1 MRQKLLFQLPK
12 IDQSYFEENLYKE
25 GIASIAGVDEV
36 GRGCLAGPV
45 VAASVILRRECKIEG
60 INDSKK
66 LSPKKRDELY
76 DVILKQSVACGIGLV
91 DSVEIDR
98 INILQAAIK
107 AMEMAVE
114 SLSVKPQYLLI
125 DGNQRI
131 ELNIPQKIIIKG
143 DMRSISVGAASI
155 VAKVARDRMM
165 AELEKKYP
173 EFKFSVH
180 KGYGTKQHLEEL
192 LKFGPT
198 EIHRKTFA
206 PICKRSA
213 CFLSLL
219 I

>member
-1 MRQKLLFQLPK
+1 MPSYMRQKLLFSLPK
-12 IDQSYFEENLYKE
+12 INQLYFEENLYKE
-25 GIASIAGVDEV
+25 GVASIAGVDEV

-45 VAASVILRRECKIEG
+45 VAASVILRRDCKIAG

-66 LSPKKRDELY
+66 LSPKRRDELY
-76 DVILKQSVACGIGLV
+76 DVILNQAVACGIGLV
-91 DSVEIDR
+91 DSDEIDR
-98 INILQAAIK
+98 INILQATIK
-107 AMEMAVE
+107 AMAMAVE

-143 DMRSISVGAASI
+143 DVRSLSVGAASI

-165 AELEKKYP
+165 TEFEKKYP

-192 LKFGPT
+192 EKSGPCL
-198 EIHRKTFA
+198 IHRKTFA
-206 PICKRSA
+206 KVKPG
-213 CFLSLL
+213 SLT
-219 I
+219 

>member
-1 MRQKLLFQLPK
+1 
-12 IDQSYFEENLYKE
+12 
-25 GIASIAGVDEV
+25 
-36 GRGCLAGPV
+36 
-45 VAASVILRRECKIEG
+45 
-60 INDSKK
+60 
-66 LSPKKRDELY
+66 
-76 DVILKQSVACGIGLV
+76 

-98 INILQAAIK
+98 INILQATIK
-107 AMEMAVE
+107 AMEMVVE

-192 LKFGPT
+192 LKFGPS

-206 PICKRSA
+206 KV
-213 CFLSLL
+213 L
-219 I
+219 

>member
-1 MRQKLLFQLPK
+1 MRQKLLFSLPK
-12 IDQSYFEENLYKE
+12 INQLYFEENLYKE
-25 GIASIAGVDEV
+25 GVASIAGVDEV

-45 VAASVILRRECKIEG
+45 VAASVILRRDCKIAG

-66 LSPKKRDELY
+66 LSPKRRDELY
-76 DVILKQSVACGIGLV
+76 DVILNQAVACGIGLV
-91 DSVEIDR
+91 DSDEIDR
-98 INILQAAIK
+98 INILQATIK
-107 AMEMAVE
+107 AMAMAVE

-143 DMRSISVGAASI
+143 DVRSLSVGAASI

-165 AELEKKYP
+165 TEFEKKYP

-192 LKFGPT
+192 EKSGPCL
-198 EIHRKTFA
+198 IHRKTFA
-206 PICKRSA
+206 KVKPG
-213 CFLSLL
+213 SLT
-219 I
+219 